1 LNKLENA
8 YKCLYNE
15 FKGGGMMYQEERIQ
29 QIQKLL
35 KQKKR
40 LSKKEIM
47 EAFQISSDTARRD
60 ILEFLK
66 TGMAV
71 RTHGGIMLSEDS
83 SRVLTFGERIGIH
96 KPEKERMADRIL
108 EEISENS
115 TVFLDVSTTLLL
127 AAQKLNKKCTVYT
140 HSLDNAFAVGMNPK
154 IKVHLLGG
162 ELNHEDRF
170 FFSVRSLEEIDSIK
184 FDICFI
190 GAASLEEEGIFF
202 KEANNALIKQKVVK
216 QSRQVVLVAENQ
228 KFNKE
233 AQFKGA
239 NYKDI
244 DCFITDR
251 VLTAKQQAYF
261 GDQTEIIFEEE
272 TI

>member
-1 LNKLENA
+1 
-8 YKCLYNE
+8 
-15 FKGGGMMYQEERIQ
+15 MYQEERIQ
-29 QIQKLL
+29 QMQQLL
-35 KQKKR
+35 EKKKR

-71 RTHGGIMLSEDS
+71 RTHGGIMLSEGNPKILS
-83 SRVLTFGERIGIH
+83 FGERTGIH
-96 KPEKERMADRIL
+96 KPEKEKMAVRVLD
-108 EEISENS
+108 EIAEGS
-115 TVFLDVSTTLLL
+115 TLFLDVSTTLLL

-140 HSLDNAFAVGMNPK
+140 HSLDNAFALGMNPK

-170 FFSVRSLEEIDSIK
+170 FFSVRSLEEMDSIK
-184 FDICFI
+184 FDSCFI
-190 GAASLEEEGIFF
+190 GAASLEQEGIFF

-228 KFNKE
+228 KFSKE
-233 AQFKGA
+233 TQYKGA
-239 NYKDI
+239 NYEDI
-244 DCFITDR
+244 DCFITDKA
-251 VLTAKQQAYF
+251 LTSKQQDYF

-272 TI
+272 TL

>member
-1 LNKLENA
+1 
-8 YKCLYNE
+8 
-15 FKGGGMMYQEERIQ
+15 MYQEERIQ
-29 QIQKLL
+29 QIQQLL
-35 KQKKR
+35 EKKKR

-71 RTHGGIMLSEDS
+71 RTHGGIMLAEDRTKILS
-83 SRVLTFGERIGIH
+83 FGERTGMH
-96 KPEKERMADRIL
+96 KPEKEKMAERVL
-108 EEISENS
+108 EEIPENS
-115 TVFLDVSTTLLL
+115 TLFLDVSTTLLL

-140 HSLDNAFAVGMNPK
+140 HSLDNAFALGMNPK

-162 ELNHEDRF
+162 EFNPEDRF
-170 FFSVRSLEEIDSIK
+170 FFSVRSLEEMDAIK

-190 GAASLEEEGIFF
+190 GAASLEKEGVFF

-228 KFNKE
+228 KFSKE
-233 AQFKGA
+233 AQYKGA
-239 NYKDI
+239 NYQDI

-251 VLTAKQQAYF
+251 VLTTKQQAYF
-261 GDQTEIIFEEE
+261 EDQTEIIFEEE